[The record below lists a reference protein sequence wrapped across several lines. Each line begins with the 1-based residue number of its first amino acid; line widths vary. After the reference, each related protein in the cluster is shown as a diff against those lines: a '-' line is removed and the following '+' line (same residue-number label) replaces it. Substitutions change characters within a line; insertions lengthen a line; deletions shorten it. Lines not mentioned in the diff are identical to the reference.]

1 MSVRSAGGPAALP
14 QVLPVLPL
22 RDGPVLPFIT
32 APLTVLGDRQVA
44 AVDEALS
51 GERRLLLLG
60 VRDPTVDDPG
70 DKQLERVGV
79 VAVIHRLL
87 KLPDGRL
94 RLLVQGQTRARATRF
109 VGGGNALRARLEI
122 LPEARLRRPTVAT
135 RALVR
140 HLREGLEKLASLGKP
155 ISPEVLAIAVAV
167 EEPGRLADLVAS
179 NLDLSREVAQSLV
192 ETVDPA
198 VRLERVGAQL
208 DAELRELALQQEMAD
223 RARGEADRGHRE
235 FLLRHQIRAI
245 QKELGEGE
253 DVAEEV
259 AAYRRAAEQKGM
271 SGEAREE
278 LERQIRRLERGQPDS
293 AETSVVRTYLDWLTG
308 LPWSTASADD
318 LDLARA
324 RRVLDEDHFDLDK
337 VKERL
342 VEFLAV
348 RRLNPEAHG
357 PILCLVGPP
366 GVGKT
371 SIGRS
376 VARAL
381 GRRFVRLSLG
391 GVRDEAEIRGHR
403 RTYVGAM
410 PGRILQGLSQAGT
423 SNPVFMLDEIDKV
436 GADLRGDPT
445 AALLEALDP
454 EQNGTF
460 RDHYLGVPYDLS
472 RVLFLSTANVVDPIH
487 PAFLDRMELLR
498 LPGYALEEKVTIAA
512 RHLVPQEL
520 SRHGLTA
527 RDLTLTRPTLRA
539 LAADYTREAGVREL
553 GRRIA
558 ALCRKTA
565 RAKVEG
571 RPTFGR
577 LAPEG
582 LAEPLG
588 PPPFPHEA
596 VLPEDRVGVAAGL
609 AWTAAGGE
617 LLFVEA
623 LAAPGEGK
631 LQLTGQLGEVM
642 RESAQAALTHVR
654 AMTAGRPGCAEF
666 FARHDLHVHVPGG
679 GTPKDGPSAGLTL
692 GIALLSLATGRPV
705 RRRLAMTG
713 EVTLRGDLLPVGGI
727 REKVLAARAAG
738 ATTVVLPAANRRDA
752 EEIPLA
758 QRRGLELVFVTTF
771 GEVPP
776 LALVDTAAP
785 EPGRSGGPKRARRA
799 TAHAPRASRS

>member
-1 MSVRSAGGPAALP
+1 MTARPAAGSAPLP
-14 QVLPVLPL
+14 EVLPVLPL

-32 APLTVLGDRQVA
+32 APLTVLGERQVA
-44 AVDEALS
+44 AVDEALA

-60 VRDPTVDDPG
+60 VRDPSVEEPG
-70 DKQLERVGV
+70 EKQLERVGV

-94 RLLVQGQTRARATRF
+94 RILVQGQARARAVRF
-109 VGGGNALRARLEI
+109 VGGGSALRARLE
-122 LPEARLRRPTVAT
+122 LLSEPKSRRPGVGA
-135 RALVR
+135 RALLR
-140 HLREGLEKLASLGKP
+140 HLREGLERLAALGKP
-155 ISPEVLAIAVAV
+155 ISPEVMAIAVAV

-179 NLDLSREVAQSLV
+179 NLDLSREAAQELV
-192 ETVDPA
+192 EAVDPA
-198 VRLERVGAQL
+198 VRLERVRTQL
-208 DAELRELALQQEMAD
+208 DAELRELALQQEMAE

-253 DVAEEV
+253 DVSEEI
-259 AAYRRAAEQKGM
+259 AGYRRAAEQKGM

-278 LERQIRRLERGQPDS
+278 LERQLRRLERGNPDS

-324 RRVLDEDHFDLDK
+324 RRILDEDHFDLEK
-337 VKERL
+337 IKERL

-348 RRLNPEAHG
+348 RRLNPDAHG

-371 SIGRS
+371 SLGRS

-381 GRRFVRLSLG
+381 GRRFVRISLG

-403 RTYVGAM
+403 RTYVGAL
-410 PGRILQGLSQAGT
+410 PGRILQGLHQAGT

-472 RVLFLSTANVVDPIH
+472 RVLFLSTANVIDPIH

-498 LPGYALEEKVTIAA
+498 LPGYALEEKVAIAE

-520 SRHGLTA
+520 ARHGLST
-527 RDLTLTRPTLRA
+527 RDLALPRRTLRA

-571 RPTFGR
+571 RPTPPR
-577 LAPEG
+577 LEPERV
-582 LAEPLG
+582 ADRLG

-596 VLPEDRVGVAAGL
+596 LLPEDRVGVAAGL

-623 LAAPGEGK
+623 LATPGDGK
-631 LQLTGQLGEVM
+631 LRLTGQLGEVM
-642 RESAQAALTHVR
+642 RESAQAALTLVR
-654 AMTAGRPGCAEF
+654 AATAETAGCADF
-666 FARHDLHVHVPGG
+666 FSGRDLHVHVPGG
-679 GTPKDGPSAGLTL
+679 ATPKDGPSAGLTL

-738 ATTVVLPAANRRDA
+738 AAAVILPAANRNDVA
-752 EEIPLA
+752 EIPAA
-758 QRRGLELVFVTTF
+758 QRRGIAFHFVSRF
-771 GEVPP
+771 AEVPP
-776 LALVDTAAP
+776 LALVTAGPRERPAAP
-785 EPGRSGGPKRARRA
+785 RRVARPRRTTGRGTK
-799 TAHAPRASRS
+799 